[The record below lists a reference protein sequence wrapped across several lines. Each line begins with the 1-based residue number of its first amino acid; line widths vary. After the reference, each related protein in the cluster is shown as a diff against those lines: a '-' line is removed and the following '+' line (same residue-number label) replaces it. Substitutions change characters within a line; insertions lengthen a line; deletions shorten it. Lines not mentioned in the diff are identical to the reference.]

1 MMKFR
6 MKLLK
11 NKVRPFYKIFIFYS
25 YYFKNITFTTNKNQ
39 KKQIIM
45 IFDGKAKH
53 GGLVDRLK
61 GIISAYDIATKLN
74 ADFKIH
80 FISPFE
86 LDIFLK
92 PNQYN
97 WIANVKDLYWNPF
110 QTKIIEIN
118 NDFAINP
125 MELVKKTNKK
135 KIFIFANVDYLQT
148 LNPSLNEIAAN
159 QLWKKYFDEL
169 FVKSPFLSD
178 AIDRLNIKAD
188 SIAVHTR
195 FTNILGDFKDSNTTE
210 VSDEQKTVIVSE
222 LKQMIN
228 TINIENKDKSIYVF
242 SDSITFLKEIETT
255 TNYHILDGNPVHVDN
270 SNNYLDNNDVH
281 LKTFLDFFAISNCEK
296 VYFLINSCTYNSVFS
311 KYASIVGGK
320 EYFYRYID

>member
-1 MMKFR
+1 MKFR

-25 YYFKNITFTTNKNQ
+25 YYFKYIIFTTNKNQ

-45 IFDGKAKH
+45 IFDGKVKR

-86 LDIFLK
+86 LDIFLE

-97 WIANVKDLYWNPF
+97 WIANVKDLSWNPF

-169 FVKSPFLSD
+169 FIKSPLLSA
-178 AIDRLNIKAD
+178 AINNLNIKLD

-195 FTNILGDFKDSNTTE
+195 FTNLLGDFNDSNTKE
-210 VSDEQKTVIVSE
+210 VSDEQKLTIISE
-222 LKQMIN
+222 LKQMISA
-228 TINIENKDKSIYVF
+228 INIENKDKSIYVF
-242 SDSITFLKEIETT
+242 SDSINFLNEIKAT
-255 TNYHILDGNPVHVDN
+255 TNYYVLDGNPVHVD
-270 SNNYLDNNDVH
+270 SNKNYLDKNDIH
-281 LKTFLDFFAISNCEK
+281 LKTFLDFFAIANCEK
-296 VYFLINSCTYNSVFS
+296 VYFLINSTMYNSVFS
-311 KYASIVGGK
+311 KYAAIIGEK
-320 EYFYRYID
+320 KYFYRYLT